1 MINKLLKELKQ
12 NKFTVVVF
20 CIFLGLFLLGWLVFG
35 LVMPKSGEPVYGN
48 RLEGIEE
55 VKITE
60 DQTSDL
66 VKELKSK
73 DYVVTASVHIKGRIV
88 NVLVE
93 TKKGT
98 KTSTAKTLNKIVL
111 KEFMSGKWVSL
122 FPLMIKNRWGIF
134 SDIFGTF
141 LLTITRLKIGK
152 PAMIAALASCF

>member
-111 KEFMSGKWVSL
+111 KEFEDDQKKFYDFQL
-122 FPLMIKNRWGIF
+122 FLTNENKDAKGYPIIGYKNSSASKF
-134 SDIFGTF
+134 TF
-141 LLTITRLKIGK
+141 
-152 PAMIAALASCF
+152 